1 MPGSIRRA
9 PSGLESLCWEPF
21 RCARCNCAVDDRC
34 EVYMLN
40 DNAYCGEHCRDI
52 HSTEAFGLSMARPV
66 SGGGGMRR
74 TISNATVSSTSSLS
88 SASSQSMDDYKLV
101 RMDAISEQPFP
112 TTSRRRS
119 MVDSFLGTV
128 FKGLAHVGSD
138 VMHNF

>member
-1 MPGSIRRA
+1 MS
-9 PSGLESLCWEPF
+9 
-21 RCARCNCAVDDRC
+21 
-34 EVYMLN
+34 N

-52 HSTEAFGLSMARPV
+52 HSTEAFGLPAEAFGLSLARPT

-74 TISNATVSSTSSLS
+74 ATSNSTVSSTSSLGT
-88 SASSQSMDDYKLV
+88 ASSQSVSSLDDYKLV
-101 RMDAISEQPFP
+101 RMEPVSEQAFL
-112 TTSRRRS
+112 TTSRRSS